1 MTAPTA
7 EEVILAEP
15 PLPAKKRRCKKF
27 LILLLVYAIFLL
39 LGAAMFM
46 HLEFSEQEEISVS
59 DFPEW
64 LEIKGSLGSQSRQ
77 DLNLTEAQTEWLQLR
92 CPHLE
97 SSTLLSLFQQ
107 RDAASSISEVE
118 RQCGDLV
125 QNVTVSQV
133 NVYSWSFIE
142 ALYFSMT
149 VITTIGKYQ
158 HYLQLQWHFSMTVI
172 TTIGKYQH
180 YLQLQWHFSM
190 TVITTIGKYQYY
202 LQLQWHFSMTVITTI
217 GKYQHYLQSQWHF
230 SMTVIPTIGYGHIA
244 PTRAAGKVTCM
255 FYATVGVPL
264 TGILLAR
271 TSDVFGEKVYAIYKS
286 KLSGQ
291 KQRSRVFIVTAT
303 VLYLLLGFVV
313 FLFLPAIVFVFI
325 EGWSYLDSIYYAF
338 ITLTTI
344 GFGDLVSGQNMDP
357 GTGHTFYQLF
367 VIVWIISSLGYWV
380 MVANFITR
388 ALRSKKLH
396 ASLLHR
402 AKLLKEIM
410 DKQSDPV
417 FLPQRSKYTMN
428 FMMQLSS
435 MLAVDPEAA
444 QELQLSDADE
454 APSLRETKARSASM
468 PMGIPGIASLFNL
481 PQSSPSS
488 INTQIC
494 KSLVNSVP
502 DGGFGGNSRGGRHS
516 TNPTAPPSPSPTTH
530 SLNTTVST
538 LTIDC
543 D

>member
-1 MTAPTA
+1 MTSLSGKIQCTLLVLPT
-7 EEVILAEP
+7 VQLV
-15 PLPAKKRRCKKF
+15 
-27 LILLLVYAIFLL
+27 LLLVVPTVQLVLL
-39 LGAAMFM
+39 LVVPTVQLVLLLVVPIAQLVLLLVVLTVQLVLLLVVPTVQLVLLLVVPTAQLVLLPVVPTVQLVLN
-46 HLEFSEQEEISVS
+46 LEFN
-59 DFPEW
+59 FTR
-64 LEIKGSLGSQSRQ
+64 IK
-77 DLNLTEAQTEWLQLR
+77 
-92 CPHLE
+92 
-97 SSTLLSLFQQ
+97 
-107 RDAASSISEVE
+107 
-118 RQCGDLV
+118 
-125 QNVTVSQV
+125 TVC
-133 NVYSWSFIE
+133 
-142 ALYFSMT
+142 
-149 VITTIGKYQ
+149 
-158 HYLQLQWHFSMTVI
+158 
-172 TTIGKYQH
+172 
-180 YLQLQWHFSM
+180 
-190 TVITTIGKYQYY
+190 
-202 LQLQWHFSMTVITTI
+202 
-217 GKYQHYLQSQWHF
+217 
-230 SMTVIPTIGYGHIA
+230 YGHIA

-291 KQRSRVFIVTAT
+291 KQRSRIFIVTAT

-357 GTGHTFYQLF
+357 GTGHIFYQLF

-396 ASLLHR
+396 ASLMHR

-481 PQSSPSS
+481 PQSSPSG

-494 KSLVNSVP
+494 KSLRRL
-502 DGGFGGNSRGGRHS
+502 DGGKWFTGSTEKPHKRKGLTSPGRMCLMGGGLACATLLLAGAQVPSQPSSKRSSLFRLDSPFCGKRTSRTSLARAVFGRSSSPHASLGHVYEVCPQDSVRLSEQNIYELLASHPDDVIVLS
-516 TNPTAPPSPSPTTH
+516 TPDDTIISEPNYG
-530 SLNTTVST
+530 ST
-538 LTIDC
+538 DQV
-543 D
+543 